1 MGLSLAWRGSAAW
14 RSALCTL
21 CLAAALTVSACSK
34 DKKPEEVDEPVDK
47 LYNSAQDLLEKSD
60 FEGAAKAF
68 EEVERQHPYSPW
80 ATRAEIMAAYSYY
93 QADKYDESIGA
104 AQRFIDLH
112 PGHQDAPYAY
122 YLIGVDYYEQISDIR
137 RDQEMTQ
144 KALAAL
150 GEVVRR
156 YPDSA
161 YARDAQLKI
170 DLARDHLAGKEME
183 IGRYYQ
189 DRKEYLAAINRFR
202 TVVEQYQT
210 TSQVPEALM
219 RLTEC
224 YLALGVH
231 DEAQTAAAV
240 LGYNYPGSKWYER
253 SYALLEEQHLQPKK
267 STDSWL
273 SRFF

>member
-1 MGLSLAWRGSAAW
+1 MALA
-14 RSALCTL
+14 
-21 CLAAALTVSACSK
+21 VSACSK
-34 DKKPEEVDEPVDK
+34 DKKPEDIEEPVDK
-47 LYNSAQDLLEKSD
+47 LYNSAQDLLQKND
-60 FEGAAKAF
+60 FEGAAKGF

-93 QADKYDESIGA
+93 QADKYDESIAA

-122 YLIGVDYYEQISDIR
+122 YLIGVDYYEQISDIQ

-144 KALAAL
+144 KALTAL

-170 DLARDHLAGKEME
+170 DLAQDHLAGKEME

-202 TVVEQYQT
+202 AVVEHYQT

-253 SYALLEEQHLQPKK
+253 SYALLEQQHLQPQK
-267 STDSWL
+267 SEGSWL